1 MLTQEDNALFLAV
14 LDEIIPAGG
23 VRRMPSAGVK
33 AVAEGVLSA
42 TAYSEHPSK
51 TVMVLLES
59 LKSSVTGFD
68 TLSAQDRVAA
78 LKAVEA
84 RHPAEFNEF
93 VRLAYMAYYSRP
105 EIRPMLGV
113 GAHPVHPDGYG
124 VERESEELMRE
135 LTAPVRARGIAYR
148 RV

>member
-1 MLTQEDNALFLAV
+1 MLTQEDNTLFLAV

-42 TAYSEHPSK
+42 TAYSENPLK
-51 TVMVLLES
+51 TVTRLLEA
-59 LKSSVTGFD
+59 LKADVTGFH
-68 TLSAQDRVAA
+68 TLSPPDRVAA

-84 RHPAEFNEF
+84 AHPADFNEL
-93 VRLAYMAYYSRP
+93 VRLTYMAYYSRP
-105 EIRPMLGV
+105 EIRPLLGV
-113 GAHPVHPDGYG
+113 GAHPVHPQGYG
-124 VERESEELMRE
+124 VERESEAFLSE

>member
-1 MLTQEDNALFLAV
+1 MLTQEDNTLFLAV

-42 TAYSEHPSK
+42 TAYSEHPMK
-51 TVMVLLES
+51 TVTLLLET
-59 LKSSVTGFD
+59 LKAGVTGFG
-68 TLSAQDRVAA
+68 TLSTQDRVAA

-84 RHPAEFNEF
+84 RHPAEFKEL
-93 VRLAYMAYYSRP
+93 VRLTYMAYYSRP

-124 VERESEELMRE
+124 VERESDALMKE
-135 LTAPVRARGIAYR
+135 LTAPVRARGTAYR
-148 RV
+148 RI

>member
-1 MLTQEDNALFLAV
+1 MLTQEDNTLFLAV

-42 TAYSEHPSK
+42 TAYSEHPMK
-51 TVMVLLES
+51 TVTLLLET
-59 LKSSVTGFD
+59 LRAGVTGFD
-68 TLSAQDRVAA
+68 TLSPQDRVAA

-84 RHPAEFNEF
+84 RHPAEFNEL
-93 VRLAYMAYYSRP
+93 VRLTYMAYYSRP

-124 VERESEELMRE
+124 VERESDALMEE
-135 LTAPVRARGIAYR
+135 LTAPVRARGTAYR